1 MNILVSLDPDTKQC
15 TLKMTGRFTFDRY
28 KAFSTAHQ
36 NMSSTTC
43 ASCLVDM
50 TELDYMDS
58 AALGMLLR
66 LKEKTG
72 ISQITL
78 RTKRNPVYE
87 VLRVSKFDQLFV
99 LDVV

>member
-1 MNILVSLDPDTKQC
+1 MNILVSSDPDTKQC

-50 TELDYMDS
+50 T
-58 AALGMLLR
+58 
-66 LKEKTG
+66 G